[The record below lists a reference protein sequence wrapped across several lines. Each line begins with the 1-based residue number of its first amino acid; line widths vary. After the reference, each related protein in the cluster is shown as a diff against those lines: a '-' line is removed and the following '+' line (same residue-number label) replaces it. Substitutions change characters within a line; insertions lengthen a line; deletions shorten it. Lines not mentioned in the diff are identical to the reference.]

1 MGLLGN
7 KYTRD
12 VRETNQANMQIN
24 RENLDNA
31 RQMQQNEFDYNTQMF
46 HMTNAYNDPSAQ
58 AQRFRNA
65 GLNPAMMMYG
75 GNTNEATAQSGSAG
89 SSPSMIPMQ
98 SPDAA
103 RQRSKQDAL
112 AALNQMESS
121 FNNVSERNERNA
133 SAELMDAQ
141 AKSINIDNNY
151 KAQRLLGDIA
161 KVWSE
166 TGRNKSQKEGQDI
179 QNSIQRQSHDAL
191 VEYNKQQPQLQ
202 AAQTYKYWVDSMVA
216 QEMLP
221 YMQQDKVADISQKL
235 ANVSAT
241 YQQINESKAREHYL
255 NKQVDEIV
263 AGLKLKDYSESQIS
277 AIKQA
282 FVDKVQGDA
291 EHSLNNVGPDNQWQ
305 AAKYLGGKIGNKVSG
320 HDSGGYDVKD
330 LPSLSDFV
338 KMLYLF
344 GPHIKGKR

>member
-1 MGLLGN
+1 MG
-7 KYTRD
+7 KYTKD
-12 VRETNQANMQIN
+12 VRKTNETNMAINQA
-24 RENLDNA
+24 NLDNA

-65 GLNPAMMMYG
+65 GLNPAMMLYG

-166 TGRNKSQKEGQDI
+166 AGRNKSQKEGQDI

-191 VEYNKQQPQLQ
+191 VEYNKQQLQLQ

-255 NKQVDEIV
+255 DKQVDEIV
-263 AGLKLKDYSESQIS
+263 ANLKLTAYSDEQIEQ
-277 AIKQA
+277 IKQA
-282 FVDKVQGDA
+282 FVKRVQA
-291 EHSLNNVGPDNQWQ
+291 EANKAGMNQGADNPWQ
-305 AAKYLGGKIGNKVSG
+305 AISNGVFATFDYGSHYGSQGIDALKSLLKSVKDGIIEIGNKTYKIVPQ
-320 HDSGGYDVKD
+320 K
-330 LPSLSDFV
+330 
-338 KMLYLF
+338 
-344 GPHIKGKR
+344 